1 MFDKRPIVRGILK
14 KTKSRIVSALYNQF
28 GLHNVLSV
36 ILEYSLSP
44 IAEYKT
50 GVKHE
55 GHPQIHHFHKICNT
69 DQKRLTILV
78 NPQNGN
84 TFGNDFNW
92 IIVRRREFVFN
103 AKAKAKTRIE
113 CSRFRKIQL
122 VDTRYLNYT
131 IDCPIRSRV
140 REKIKIM
147 SQEHGLLFDNN
158 LCLTGIAY
166 RSRHEL

>member
-14 KTKSRIVSALYNQF
+14 KTKSRIVSALYHQF
-28 GLHNVLSV
+28 GLRDILRV

-44 IAEYKT
+44 IAEYKSS
-50 GVKHE
+50 VKHE
-55 GHPQIHHFHKICNT
+55 GHPQIHHFHKIDSP
-69 DQKRLTILV
+69 DQKRLTVLV

-92 IIVRRREFVFN
+92 IIVRSRQFVFN
-103 AKAKAKTRIE
+103 AKARIE

-131 IDCPIRSRV
+131 IDCPVRSRLFS
-140 REKIKIM
+140 KIRIM

-158 LCLTGIAY
+158 LCLTGIG
-166 RSRHEL
+166 LP